1 MQFVQAGSDADGL
14 PTALDLGQ
22 RMTQAPLS
30 VPDGLHI
37 LQGIARALD
46 YIHAQG
52 LVHRDPKPANI
63 LLDASGEAYLAD
75 FGIAK
80 LLESTTHSTTALGTP
95 HYMLPEQCNGLV
107 IGPPADIYALGVL
120 AYQWLAQQLPFGA
133 NTREPIAIAIAHL
146 QQPMPEAPLT
156 RWPPAVTTVLRQAMA
171 KQAADRPPNARA
183 FIDGLTA
190 ALSSSASARALPNK
204 IAYPVPPP
212 PVPANRQEPASKR
225 WIVPAIVIFAIAIG
239 FGRAAHQRYCSRK
252 AWDLSGHSRKD

>member
-1 MQFVQAGSDADGL
+1 MNLKPGDVFAGYVIQREIGRGGMGAIYLALDPQFDRRVAIKLMNPGLVHDSMFLERFRKEARILGKFAHSHIVHIYGYGESQGQLWMAMQFVQAGSDADGL

-46 YIHAQG
+46 YVHAQG
-52 LVHRDPKPANI
+52 LVHRDLKPANI

-95 HYMLPEQCNGLV
+95 HYMSPEQCNGLV

-120 AYQWLAQQLPFGA
+120 AYQGS
-133 NTREPIAIAIAHL
+133 L
-146 QQPMPEAPLT
+146 QKTEN
-156 RWPPAVTTVLRQAMA
+156 
-171 KQAADRPPNARA
+171 KAR
-183 FIDGLTA
+183 
-190 ALSSSASARALPNK
+190 
-204 IAYPVPPP
+204 
-212 PVPANRQEPASKR
+212 
-225 WIVPAIVIFAIAIG
+225 
-239 FGRAAHQRYCSRK
+239 
-252 AWDLSGHSRKD
+252 